1 MSRAFPA
8 WLAQFQ
14 ERFGKMVRTPLD
26 GASGTLQVTPQSYD
40 RELLRLALA
49 SARLGA
55 TDRLAIYNRQYWF
68 RLFTVFHGAFPL
80 TTRLLSHFT
89 FNAYVSRFL
98 LARPPSDWDIDSML
112 VGFDDFLLEA
122 LPPGTVPIAGQRAGI
137 EPLAV
142 VQAARIDSAFHRVF
156 RAPAV
161 EPFHPG
167 AEHAEQLLSSR
178 LIAAPTAAVLE
189 EHWPLC
195 ELRRS
200 VALAAGEAAVGL
212 PERLSQPRFWLLQ
225 RTGTKLGLLAVEPR
239 EAQLWRLL
247 QELSIGTALERLER
261 DCADDERVDL
271 PTSTQ
276 RWLARSVTLG
286 LWVGLEATPP
296 TG

>member
-1 MSRAFPA
+1 M
-8 WLAQFQ
+8 L
-14 ERFGKMVRTPLD
+14 RTPLD
-26 GASGTLQVTPQSYD
+26 GTSGTLAVTPSSYD
-40 RELLRLALA
+40 RELTELALA
-49 SARLGA
+49 STKLGS

-98 LARPPSDWDIDSML
+98 VARPPRGWDLDAML

-122 LPPGTVPIAGQRAGI
+122 LPAGTVPIAGQRVGI

-142 VQAARIDSAFHRVF
+142 VQAARIDAAFHRVF

-161 EPFHPG
+161 EPFHPR

-178 LIAAPTAAVLE
+178 LSASPAAAVLE

-195 ELRRS
+195 ELRRA
-200 VALAAGEAAVGL
+200 VALAAGEAAVAL
-212 PERLSQPRFWLLQ
+212 PERLSQPRFWLLL
-225 RTGTKLGLLAVEPR
+225 RTGTKLGLSALEPR

-247 QELSIGTALERLER
+247 QELRVGAALEKLEA
-261 DCADDERVDL
+261 DCSSGERVDL
-271 PTSTQ
+271 PTNTQ

-286 LWVGLEATPP
+286 LWTGLEAAPP
-296 TG
+296 R

>member
-1 MSRAFPA
+1 MSQGFPA
-8 WLAQFQ
+8 WLAELQ
-14 ERFGKMVRTPLD
+14 ERFGRMIRTPLD
-26 GASGTLQVTPQSYD
+26 GASGTLEVTPQSYD
-40 RELLRLALA
+40 PELMQVALA
-49 SARLGA
+49 SPKLGSI
-55 TDRLAIYNRQYWF
+55 DRLAIYNRQYWF

-98 LARPPSDWDIDSML
+98 QARPPRDWDIDSML
-112 VGFDDFLLEA
+112 VGFDDFVHEA
-122 LPPGTVPIAGQRAGI
+122 LPIGTVPIAGQRVGI

-142 VQAARIDSAFHRVF
+142 VQAARIDAAFHRVF

-167 AEHAEQLLSSR
+167 AEHAEQLLASR

-195 ELRRS
+195 ELRSR
-200 VALAAGEAAVGL
+200 VAKEAGEAAVAL
-212 PERLSQPRFWLLQ
+212 PPRLSQPRCWLLL
-225 RTGTKLGLLAVEPR
+225 RTSTKVGLLPLEPR

-247 QELSIGTALERLER
+247 QELDVGTALEKLER
-261 DCADDERVDL
+261 DCSNDERVDL
-271 PTSTQ
+271 PANTQ

-286 LWVGLEATPP
+286 LWTGLEATPP
-296 TG
+296 R